1 MTAGMKQ
8 EVLDSI
14 IRQIPVTRMGHPD
27 EIAALVSFLASEK
40 AAFITGTTIAANGGQ
55 YMS

>member
-1 MTAGMKQ
+1 MTASMNQ

-14 IRQIPVTRMGHPD
+14 IRQIPVARMGQPA
-27 EIAALVSFLASEK
+27 EIADLVAFLASEK

-55 YMS
+55 FTG